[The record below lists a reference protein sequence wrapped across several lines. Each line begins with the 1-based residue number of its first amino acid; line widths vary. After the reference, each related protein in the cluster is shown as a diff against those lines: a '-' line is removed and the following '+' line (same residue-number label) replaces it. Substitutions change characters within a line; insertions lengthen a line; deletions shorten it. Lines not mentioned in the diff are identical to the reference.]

1 MEFKQTLKETNFF
14 NIKLKSITFRYK
26 LADKTVMQL
35 CHVTNRKSMLR
46 RLTVLNLI
54 KKLQLSCR
62 VKTVTET
69 CFFV

>member
-35 CHVTNRKSMLR
+35 CHVTNRKSILR
-46 RLTVLNLI
+46 
-54 KKLQLSCR
+54 KLSL
-62 VKTVTET
+62 K
-69 CFFV
+69 FN